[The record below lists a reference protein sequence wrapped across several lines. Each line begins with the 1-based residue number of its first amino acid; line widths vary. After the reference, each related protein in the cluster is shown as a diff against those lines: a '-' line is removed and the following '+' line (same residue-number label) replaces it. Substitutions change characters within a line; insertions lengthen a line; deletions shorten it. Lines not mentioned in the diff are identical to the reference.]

1 MKDFAQCREEV
12 IEEAFGM
19 NWSHFVANYRLLE
32 GSLIDVYNDRAA
44 VVYARQV
51 ATRSLQNA
59 ANNAKIKC
67 CGEEMFFKSVCIDS
81 IIDPANIEL

>member
-12 IEEAFGM
+12 IEEALGI

-32 GSLIDVYNDRAA
+32 GSLIDVYNDKAA
-44 VVYARQV
+44 IVYARQV
-51 ATRSLQNA
+51 AAMSLQNA
-59 ANNAKIKC
+59 AKNAKIKY
-67 CGEEMFFKSVCIDS
+67 CGEEMFFKKICIDS